1 MTRFSVF
8 QVMKGYVICI
18 RVLGMKRWIKVLDFF
33 HIRTYS
39 TLQYVVGGGLW
50 SVLYY
55 SSLFSLI
62 ASWKVQRSGTPDSCV
77 PIWYPRRILYTQ
89 YCNCI
94 NIKVQDSFLN
104 CSSLSFKNQ
113 NKNHRFKYYET
124 SFEPISAGLNHYF
137 KNNLVFT
144 MSNGAIS
151 FI

>member
-1 MTRFSVF
+1 
-8 QVMKGYVICI
+8 
-18 RVLGMKRWIKVLDFF
+18 MKRWIKVLDFF
-33 HIRTYS
+33 HTRTYS

-62 ASWKVQRSGTPDSCV
+62 ASWKVLRSGTPDSCV
-77 PIWYPRRILYTQ
+77 PIWYLRRILYTVH
-89 YCNCI
+89 
-94 NIKVQDSFLN
+94 NIVIVLTSKYTIPFEN

>member
-1 MTRFSVF
+1 
-8 QVMKGYVICI
+8 
-18 RVLGMKRWIKVLDFF
+18 MKRWIKVLDFF
-33 HIRTYS
+33 HTRTYS

-62 ASWKVQRSGTPDSCV
+62 ASWKVQWSGTPDSCV

-89 YCNCI
+89 YCNCLTSKYTI
-94 NIKVQDSFLN
+94 HFEN

-113 NKNHRFKYYET
+113 NKNHRYSISWLKYYET